1 MKKIIAD
8 CRICEYYIPG
18 CTKGAACK
26 LETCIFNKMK
36 IVSRHLSD
44 DKQSMCVHYSD
55 GGIIIEKLFPIYL
68 ADLRELA
75 NEEGVIF
82 EELFLCADNQEFVHA
97 VLLEE

>member
-1 MKKIIAD
+1 MD
-8 CRICEYYIPG
+8 CRICKQYIPG
-18 CTKGAACK
+18 CVEGAACK
-26 LETCIFNKMK
+26 LETC
-36 IVSRHLSD
+36 
-44 DKQSMCVHYSD
+44 
-55 GGIIIEKLFPIYL
+55 IEKLFPIYL